1 MTSNEPNDGY
11 PVLLEDWIRRDGLK
25 CLTVKLCGNDPEW
38 DFGRLLKVGLLVVA
52 NGVDWLS
59 ADFNC
64 TVTNPAYVNAD
75 PPCPSEPPPGFE
87 VRPPLRRMSSGHS
100 PPTTW
105 NKEAAS
111 MNWTSESPRWRF
123 RKERLAATRPG
134 PRER

>member
-38 DFGRLLKVGLLVVA
+38 DFGRLLKVGLLAVA

-64 TVTNPAYVNAD
+64 AVTNPAYVNAD

-87 VRPPLRRMSSGHS
+87 VRPPLRRFFRSALHAIHRSPSLNSSSKLPGL
-100 PPTTW
+100 
-105 NKEAAS
+105 
-111 MNWTSESPRWRF
+111 
-123 RKERLAATRPG
+123 ER
-134 PRER
+134 EHF